1 MLRLNSLSLLG
12 ILLHHYFFSSTSAL
26 PLETHRQLSLT
37 LSKRTVEFL
46 DCPGPLPL
54 PPYPEAPIFMK
65 ATHIDVESQAPTALT
80 YTDRWG
86 EQEYIFEREGLCS
99 RAGCKCVSGS
109 IVCNNFGYLFF
120 SRVLHSWYSA
130 DCLATCSCSFVDPHN
145 PPSVSLTGGGK
156 NVSVDLIASLGS
168 GTVNIA
174 STD

>member
-12 ILLHHYFFSSTSAL
+12 ILLHHHFFSSTSAL

-86 EQEYIFEREGLCS
+86 EQEYIFAREGLCS
-99 RAGCKCVSGS
+99 RAGCKCVSG
-109 IVCNNFGYLFF
+109 
-120 SRVLHSWYSA
+120 
-130 DCLATCSCSFVDPHN
+130 FVDPHD
-145 PPSVSLTGGGK
+145 PPSVSLIGGGK